1 MPQDP
6 MSRKPMSLEPIPRK
20 PISQTDPIASPQR
33 LDEALQQCKSA
44 LLAKGFEDPAQAA
57 RSLLV
62 EGLGVDPLTL
72 LVQPETRLSAQQSAR
87 LAILLAPWQ
96 PAMSL
101 ARLLGEAVFRNT
113 RYQID
118 ASTLEPRADSG
129 ALIDLALRWAATRNP
144 PDALLDLGSGS
155 GIIGLELAQAWPE
168 SRVILADISAAAL
181 AVAAHNSQRLGLAE
195 RVRVI
200 QSDWFT
206 AISGRFDLLI
216 ANPPYIADGYPLDA
230 SVRDY
235 DPALA
240 LYAGKEGLDAL
251 RILLAQGSGY
261 LRKQGALM
269 LEIGFDQAEKVKAI
283 AAQEGWRL
291 WGFERDLGNQIRALA
306 FTRFSG

>member
-1 MPQDP
+1 MA
-6 MSRKPMSLEPIPRK
+6 
-20 PISQTDPIASPQR
+20 QTDPTASPQR
-33 LDEALQQCKSA
+33 LGEALRQCESA
-44 LLAKGFEDPAQAA
+44 LLAKGFEYPAQAA

-72 LVQPETRLSAQQSAR
+72 LVQPETRLSVQQSAR
-87 LAILLAPWQ
+87 LAILLARWQ

-101 ARLLGEAVFRNT
+101 ARLLGEAVFRNA
-113 RYQID
+113 RYRID
-118 ASTLEPRADSG
+118 ASTLEPRADSS
-129 ALIDLALRWAATRNP
+129 ALIDLALRWAASRNP
-144 PDALLDLGSGS
+144 PNDLPDCLLDLGSGS

-168 SRVILADISAAAL
+168 SRVTLSDISAAAL
-181 AVAAHNSQRLGLAE
+181 AVASQNSQRLGLAE

-206 AISGRFDLLI
+206 AISGGFDLLI

-251 RILLAQGSGY
+251 RILLSQGGDY
-261 LRKQGALM
+261 LREQGALM
-269 LEIGFDQAEKVKAI
+269 LEIGFDQTEQVKAI
-283 AAQEGWRL
+283 ARQEGWRL
-291 WGFERDLGNQIRALA
+291 WGFERDLGGQIRALA